1 MLINLPCAGDMCSQ
15 YYRPIIAANSHWK
28 IGALVTNKYL
38 ATYLMTI
45 SGSVA
50 AIELLEDL
58 VAGKSK
64 QIGPESEFCRPVP

>member
-1 MLINLPCAGDMCSQ
+1 
-15 YYRPIIAANSHWK
+15 
-28 IGALVTNKYL
+28 VTNKYL

-64 QIGPESEFCRPVP
+64 QIGPEWP